1 MAEATEAYHGHARE
15 EAVAAYAKSWC
26 GYKRWSN
33 WMLRPS
39 VQPSCCRAARNDSDA
54 PHPLALLRARRER
67 PRGCRAA
74 EQRDEVAALHSI
86 TSSASESRLSEI
98 LTPSAFAVACKQ
110 LGQLTALQA
119 SLALLIFDSLVGL
132 GQVKVP
138 VGRLD
143 NEPGRDRRTNRL
155 DKV

>member
-15 EAVAAYAKSWC
+15 EAVAAFAKSWC

-86 TSSASESRLSEI
+86 TSSASASNLSGI
-98 LTPSAFAVACKQ
+98 STPSALAV
-110 LGQLTALQA
+110 LT
-119 SLALLIFDSLVGL
+119 LITSWNLVGSTT
-132 GQVKVP
+132 
-138 VGRLD
+138 GRS
-143 NEPGRDRRTNRL
+143 PGFSPLRMRPA
-155 DKV
+155 

>member
-15 EAVAAYAKSWC
+15 EAVAAFAKSWC

-67 PRGCRAA
+67 PCGRRAA
-74 EQRDEVAALHSI
+74 EKRDEF
-86 TSSASESRLSEI
+86 ASMWLIEWHPTPMSRDPTAEYRIHEGQSGGIWQGHDGAGPLPRSGSVI
-98 LTPSAFAVACKQ
+98 W
-110 LGQLTALQA
+110 LGTW
-119 SLALLIFDSLVGL
+119 
-132 GQVKVP
+132 P
-138 VGRLD
+138 
-143 NEPGRDRRTNRL
+143 PG
-155 DKV
+155 

>member
-15 EAVAAYAKSWC
+15 EAVAAFAKSWC

-67 PRGCRAA
+67 PGSRAA
-74 EQRDEVAALHSI
+74 ERRDEVAPLHSI
-86 TSSASESRLSEI
+86 TSSASNWIELGTSM
-98 LTPSAFAVACKQ
+98 PSALAVCMLITNSNLVACK
-110 LGQLTALQA
+110 T
-119 SLALLIFDSLVGL
+119 
-132 GQVKVP
+132 
-138 VGRLD
+138 GRSAGFAPL
-143 NEPGRDRRTNRL
+143 RI
-155 DKV
+155 